1 MPSQT
6 VSIDEARNQLSE
18 LITTASQ
25 GGEVLIV
32 ENGKALARIIPASDS
47 AIYRS
52 YEPRAIEFSTDEE
65 SLAWESDGWENLA

>member
-18 LITTASQ
+18 LITTASE

-32 ENGKALARIIPASDS
+32 ENGKALARIIPAGDS
-47 AIYRS
+47 AIYRF
-52 YEPRAIEFSTDEE
+52 YAPTAIEFSTDEE

>member
-32 ENGKALARIIPASDS
+32 ENGKALARIIPATDS

-52 YEPRAIEFSTDEE
+52 YGPMAIEFSSDEE
-65 SLAWESDGWENLA
+65 SLAWESDGWEDVA